1 VSPTAFK
8 HATLAFRTFCGPDA
22 LTALPHE
29 LDRVGAQRAAII
41 CSASIAGQHRSAFE
55 AVVSAVGDRLAGQF
69 NEIRAHTPL
78 HCVDA
83 ARQFLVDVNAD
94 AVLVIGGGS
103 AIVTA
108 RAATILLAEDGDVRD
123 LCTRRESDGRFVS
136 PRLMAPKL
144 PQWIIPSTPT
154 TAYAKAGAAVRD
166 AETGCRLPLFDP
178 KARAQGIFID
188 PTIALT
194 APAHLACGAALDTLT
209 LTVEALQ
216 TAIADPLAEA
226 LLLHSLRL
234 LKEWL
239 PQLTREPDNPEP
251 RMQLMLAALLCG
263 QGTDFAGG
271 GLAAALAHA
280 ANPRSTAINGIVQ
293 AVLLPHTMRYN
304 APVTADRMASIA
316 SVLKP
321 TSSPAS
327 DPVAT
332 AVTEVQSLIAAA
344 QTPTRLR
351 DTGVSHAALAG
362 IVDHAADDWALLF
375 TPRPP
380 SRNHLLHLL
389 HTAW

>member
-8 HATLAFRTFCGPDA
+8 HATPAFRTFCGPDA
-22 LTALPHE
+22 LTALPRE

-55 AVVSAVGDRLAGQF
+55 AVVSAVGERLAGQF
-69 NEIRAHTPL
+69 TEVRAHTPL
-78 HCVDA
+78 QCVDA
-83 ARQFLVDVNAD
+83 ARQFLREINAD

-103 AIVTA
+103 AVVTA
-108 RAATILLAEDGDVRD
+108 RAATILLAEDGDVHD

-154 TAYAKAGAAVRD
+154 TAYAKAGAAARD
-166 AETGCRLPLFDP
+166 AETGGRLPLFDP

-194 APAHLACGAALDTLT
+194 APVGLACGAALDTLT

-216 TAIADPLAEA
+216 TAIVDPLAEA
-226 LLLHSLRL
+226 MLLHSLRL
-234 LKEWL
+234 LKQWL
-239 PQLTREPDNPEP
+239 PRLTHEPDDPEP
-251 RMQLMLAALLCG
+251 RIQLMLAALLCG

-280 ANPRSTAINGIVQ
+280 ANPQATAVNGAVQ

-304 APVTADRMASIA
+304 APVTAERMAGIA
-316 SVLKP
+316 SVLNP
-321 TSSPAS
+321 RAVPPY
-327 DPVAT
+327 DPVDA
-332 AVTEVQSLIAAA
+332 AVSEVQSLIAATR
-344 QTPTRLR
+344 TPTRLR
-351 DTGVSHAALAG
+351 DTGVSQAGLPG
-362 IVDHAADDWALLF
+362 IVGHAADDWALLF

-380 SRNHLLHLL
+380 SRNHLLQLL
-389 HTAW
+389 QTAW

>member
-8 HATLAFRTFCGPDA
+8 HATPAFRTFCGPDA

-41 CSASIAGQHRSAFE
+41 CSASIASEHRRALETVLS
-55 AVVSAVGDRLAGQF
+55 VVGERLAGHF
-69 NEIRAHTPL
+69 DEVGVHTPV

-83 ARQFLVDVNAD
+83 ARQFLQGVNAD

-103 AIVTA
+103 AVVTA

-123 LCTRRESDGRFVS
+123 LCTRRELDGRFVS

-154 TAYAKAGAAVRD
+154 TAIAKAGAAVRD
-166 AETGCRLPLFDP
+166 AETGCRMPLFDP
-178 KARAQGIFID
+178 KARAQGIFIH

-194 APAHLACGAALDTLT
+194 APVGLACGAALDTLT

-216 TAIADPLAEA
+216 TAIVDPLAEA
-226 LLLHSLRL
+226 MLLHSLRL

-239 PQLTREPDNPEP
+239 PRLTDEPDNPEP
-251 RMQLMLAALLCG
+251 RIQLMLAALLCG

-280 ANPRSTAINGIVQ
+280 ANPRATGVNGTVQ

-316 SVLKP
+316 SVLN
-321 TSSPAS
+321 PAS
-327 DPVAT
+327 LPPYDPVDA
-332 AVTEVQSLIAAA
+332 AVTEVQSLIAATG
-344 QTPTRLR
+344 TPTRLR

-362 IVDHAADDWALLF
+362 IVGHAADDWALLF

-380 SRNHLLHLL
+380 SRNHLLQLL